1 MTVRRVFAEPYEK
14 NGVTIIPG
22 AMVSGGGGGGGGHD
36 DKGQEGEGGGFGMNA
51 RPVGA
56 FVIKNGGVTW
66 RPAVDV
72 NRMLLVVGA
81 VVIASVLSR
90 ARSMRQQRRGLPRGF
105 MMRGRMPSGIRGRMM
120 RGGMMSGM
128 MRGRMMRGGMGGMMP
143 GGMRGRMMRGG
154 MPGGMGGMMRLPR
167 GETKRG
173 GMMRGGMMRGGMR
186 DRMMRGGAM
195 ERGQGGG
202 SLLHPDRITLARM
215 ARQFVAGMDTPSR
228 SMMDNGMRGRAG
240 RR

>member
-173 GMMRGGMMRGGMR
+173 GMTRGGMRGGMMR
-186 DRMMRGGAM
+186 GAM